1 MHEITSVSNEKIK
14 DTVKLQQKKY
24 RNEKGLFLI
33 EGYKPVFEASNE
45 KAEILTVY
53 TTKKH
58 VEKFEFVQDK
68 IILVTDAIMEKI
80 STTDTAPEAVAV
92 AKQIVK
98 TLDDVKDKAR
108 IALLEN
114 VKDAGNLG
122 TLLRSAAA
130 FGIEAV
136 ILSGDTIDHFHT
148 KVVRSTVGALFK
160 VPVVKASLID
170 VKNTF
175 KNHRFIATVVN
186 HDDIVN
192 PESIDYKKPFVIMLG
207 SEADGLTKDAIKI
220 SNMKTTIPMSNST
233 ESLNL
238 SVAGSIL
245 FYLTSSGC
253 AFKSTVQ

>member
-1 MHEITSVSNEKIK
+1 MQEITSASNEKIK
-14 DTVKLQQKKY
+14 DTVKLHQKKY

-33 EGYKPVFEASNE
+33 EGYKPIFEANSE

-80 STTDTAPEAVAV
+80 STTDTPPEAVAV

-98 TLDDVKDKAR
+98 TLDDVKDKTR

-130 FGIEAV
+130 FKIEAV
-136 ILSGDTIDHFHT
+136 ILSGDTIDQFHP
-148 KVVRSTVGALFK
+148 KAVRSTVGALFK
-160 VPVVKASLID
+160 VPVVKAPLNE

-175 KNHRFIATVVN
+175 KNHSFIAAVVN
-186 HDDIVN
+186 YADIVN
-192 PESIDYKKPFVIMLG
+192 PESIDYKKSFVVMLG
-207 SEADGLTKDAIKI
+207 SEADGLTKEAVDI
-220 SNMKTTIPMSNST
+220 STVKTTIPMSNST

-245 FYLTSSGC
+245 FYLTSSVC
-253 AFKSTVQ
+253 SFKSTVQ